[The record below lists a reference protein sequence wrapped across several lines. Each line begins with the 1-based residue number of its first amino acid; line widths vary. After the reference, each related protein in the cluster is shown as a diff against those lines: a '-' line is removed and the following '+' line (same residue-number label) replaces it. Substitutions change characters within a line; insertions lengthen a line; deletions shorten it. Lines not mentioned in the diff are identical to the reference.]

1 MALDVTWVFVFLTT
15 NITFKKF
22 FFRMHFD
29 MSIEN
34 SHGRETFIAL
44 WTRKFF
50 RSMHC
55 FNVALQSMLISED
68 LFAVVAF
75 YWCQGT
81 SAMNSSD
88 VLFQGRLGTLNLQTK
103 IAP

>member
-1 MALDVTWVFVFLTT
+1 
-15 NITFKKF
+15 
-22 FFRMHFD
+22 MHFD

-34 SHGRETFIAL
+34 SHGRETFIAH
-44 WTRKFF
+44 WTSKFF
-50 RSMHC
+50 GSMHC

-68 LFAVVAF
+68 LFAVVAL

-81 SAMNSSD
+81 SAMDPSN